1 MRVIFKCVAPCQ
13 CLLYGIMWLSFCK
26 KVLIWWECDSLLTEQ
41 LNQTLWLDINIIIRI
56 RAHLLV
62 DLWILDVRKTLS
74 SHRNSKS
81 LLSRFGQN
89 QFSSKPKLLHN
100 WLERLQ
106 ILTKIRFC
114 LKVWGCCYWTAHSD
128 ETLWPLYCLLR
139 WNFVASGLPTQIKPC
154 GLWTAHSDKTLWPLD
169 CPLR

>member
-1 MRVIFKCVAPCQ
+1 MTNFKTRGFWSKVNKKFKMARASQSFLCELFLSVWHPVNAYCT
-13 CLLYGIMWLSFCK
+13 LYSIMWLSFFK

-74 SHRNSKS
+74 SHCNSKS

-128 ETLWPLYCLLR
+128 ETLWPL
-139 WNFVASGLPTQIKPC
+139 
-154 GLWTAHSDKTLWPLD
+154 D